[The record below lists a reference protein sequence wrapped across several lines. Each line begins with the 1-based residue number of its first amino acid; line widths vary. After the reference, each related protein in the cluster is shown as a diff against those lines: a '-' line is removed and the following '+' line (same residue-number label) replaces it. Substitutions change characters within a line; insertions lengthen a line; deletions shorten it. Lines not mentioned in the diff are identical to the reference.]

1 MDEQLQKSESPEQKS
16 APSTLDNAI
25 EWVESVASALIIIVI
40 IFVFLGRQA
49 TVEGYSME
57 NTFYDQ
63 DKVLVNN
70 SFYEPQKGQVIALYS
85 GNLDK
90 PLIKRVVAVAGDTV
104 DVDYDANVVYVNGE
118 ATKEAY
124 IKEPMRYPPGNYAMT
139 ELPVTVPEGMVFVM
153 GDNRN
158 HSEDSRYQEV
168 GLINEDT
175 IIGKVILRFYPFDQ
189 LKLF

>member
-90 PLIKRVVAVAGDTV
+90 PLIKRVVAVAGDTI

-118 ATKEAY
+118 ATQEAY

-139 ELPVTVPEGMVFVM
+139 ALPVTVPEGMVFVM